1 MIPVADKTLIYKGHV
16 YIYMLVN
23 EIVCKTC
30 YKFADVITDAESG
43 ETICTNCGM
52 VMSNDKSLQHD
63 SEWRA
68 FDANQTRDRS
78 RIGMPMTLTR
88 HDKGL
93 STIIGRPDKDASGQG
108 LDSSTRSMMQRLRM
122 WDYRIQVST
131 PTDRN
136 LRNAFQKLDMLKG
149 KLGLPDNVIEKAAY
163 IYRKVQQQGMVKG
176 RTIAATLAASIYIAS
191 REAGVPRT
199 LAEIA
204 SLSNISHKE
213 LSRVYRLI
221 VLNLDLKV
229 PMVDPVK
236 CVAKIANKM
245 EVSEKTKR
253 HAMSY
258 MHNVITSGIGA
269 GKDPMGLAGAVLYL
283 SCKQGEEHRTQ
294 LDFAAASGVTEVTL
308 RNRCKE
314 LNTKLPQ
321 LN

>member
-1 MIPVADKTLIYKGHV
+1 
-16 YIYMLVN
+16 MLAN
-23 EIVCKTC
+23 KLVCKTC
-30 YKFADVITDAESG
+30 SQSSEVITDAESG
-43 ETICTNCGM
+43 EIICTSCGM
-52 VMSNDKSLQHD
+52 VSSNDKAIQQGTQ
-63 SEWRA
+63 ERRA
-68 FDANQTRDRS
+68 FDYEQMKDRS
-78 RIGMPMTLTR
+78 RVGMPMTLTR

-93 STIIGRPDKDASGQG
+93 STIIGRPNRDASGKG
-108 LDSSTRSMMQRLRM
+108 LDDSMRSMMQRLRT
-122 WDYRIQVST
+122 WDHRIQVSS

-136 LRNAFQKLDMLKG
+136 LARAFELLEMLKG

-163 IYRKVQQQGMVKG
+163 IYRKVQQLGMVKG
-176 RTIAATLAASIYIAS
+176 RTIVPTLAASIYVAS

-204 SLSNISHKE
+204 SLSNTSYKD

-236 CVAKIANKM
+236 CVAKIANKI

-253 HAMSY
+253 NAINY
-258 MHNVITSGIGA
+258 MHNVITRGIAA

-283 SCKQGEEHRTQ
+283 SCIQSDEHRTQ
-294 LDFAAASGVTEVTL
+294 LDVASASGVTEVTL

-314 LNTKLPQ
+314 LNTKIPQ

>member
-1 MIPVADKTLIYKGHV
+1 
-16 YIYMLVN
+16 MLAN
-23 EIVCKTC
+23 KLVCKTC
-30 YKFADVITDAESG
+30 SHASEVITDAESG
-43 ETICTNCGM
+43 EIICTSCGM
-52 VMSNDKSLQHD
+52 VSSNDKAIQQGTQ
-63 SEWRA
+63 ERRA
-68 FDANQTRDRS
+68 FDYEQMKDRS
-78 RIGMPMTLTR
+78 RVGMPMTLTR

-93 STIIGRPDKDASGQG
+93 STIIGRPNRDASGKG
-108 LDSSTRSMMQRLRM
+108 LDDSMRSMMQRLRT
-122 WDYRIQVST
+122 WDHRIQVSS

-136 LRNAFQKLDMLKG
+136 LARAFELLEMLKG

-163 IYRKVQQQGMVKG
+163 IYRKVQQLGMVKG
-176 RTIAATLAASIYIAS
+176 RTIAATLAASIYVAS
-191 REAGVPRT
+191 REAGIPRT

-204 SLSNISHKE
+204 SLSNTSYKD

-253 HAMSY
+253 NAINY
-258 MHNVITSGIGA
+258 MHNVITRGIAA

-283 SCKQGEEHRTQ
+283 SCIQSDEHRTQ
-294 LDFAAASGVTEVTL
+294 LDVAAASGVTEVTL

-314 LNTKLPQ
+314 LNTKIPQ

>member
-1 MIPVADKTLIYKGHV
+1 
-16 YIYMLVN
+16 MLAN
-23 EIVCKTC
+23 KLVCKIC
-30 YKFADVITDAESG
+30 SQASEVITDAESG
-43 ETICTNCGM
+43 EIICTSCGM
-52 VMSNDKSLQHD
+52 VTSNDKAIQQGTR
-63 SEWRA
+63 EWRA
-68 FDANQTRDRS
+68 FDFEQMKDRS
-78 RIGMPMTLTR
+78 RVGMPMTLTR

-93 STIIGRPDKDASGQG
+93 STVIGRPNRDASGKG
-108 LDSSTRSMMQRLRM
+108 LDDSMRSMMQRLRT
-122 WDYRIQVST
+122 WDHRIQVSS

-136 LRNAFQKLDMLKG
+136 LARAFEMLEMLKG

-163 IYRKVQQQGMVKG
+163 IYRKVQQLGMVKG
-176 RTIAATLAASIYIAS
+176 RTIAATLAASIYVAS

-204 SLSNISHKE
+204 SLSNTSYKD

-236 CVAKIANKM
+236 CIAKIANKIG
-245 EVSEKTKR
+245 VSEKTKR
-253 HAMSY
+253 NAINY
-258 MHNVITSGIGA
+258 MHNVITRGIAA

-283 SCKQGEEHRTQ
+283 SCIQNDEHRTQ
-294 LDFAAASGVTEVTL
+294 LDVAAASGVTEVTL

-314 LNTKLPQ
+314 LNTKIPQ

>member
-1 MIPVADKTLIYKGHV
+1 
-16 YIYMLVN
+16 MLAN
-23 EIVCKTC
+23 ELVCKTC
-30 YKFADVITDAESG
+30 YKFGDVITDAESG

-52 VMSNDKSLQHD
+52 VMSNNKSLQQTP
-63 SEWRA
+63 EWRT

-78 RIGMPMTLTR
+78 RTGMPMTLTR
-88 HDKGL
+88 HDHGL
-93 STIIGRPDKDASGQG
+93 STVIGSPNKDAGGKG

-136 LRNAFQKLDMLKG
+136 LTNAFQKLDRLKA

-163 IYRKVQQQGMVKG
+163 IYRKVQQQGMVRG
-176 RTIAATLAASIYIAS
+176 RTIAATLAATVYLAS
-191 REAGVPRT
+191 REAGIPRT

-204 SLSNISHKE
+204 SLSNTSHKQ
-213 LSRVYRLI
+213 LSRIYRRI
-221 VLNLDLKV
+221 VFNLDLKV

-236 CVAKIANKM
+236 CISKIANKL
-245 EVSEKTKR
+245 ELSEKTKR
-253 HAMSY
+253 HAIGY
-258 MHNVITSGIGA
+258 MYNVKTSGIAA

-283 SCKQGEEHRTQ
+283 SCLRCYEHRTQ
-294 LDFAAASGVTEVTL
+294 LDVAVSSGVTEVTL

-314 LNTKLPQ
+314 LNTKIPQ

>member
-1 MIPVADKTLIYKGHV
+1 VLANKL
-16 YIYMLVN
+16 
-23 EIVCKTC
+23 VCKTC
-30 YKFADVITDAESG
+30 SQASEVITDAESG
-43 ETICTNCGM
+43 EIICTSCGM
-52 VMSNDKSLQHD
+52 VSSNDKAIQQGTR
-63 SEWRA
+63 EWRA
-68 FDANQTRDRS
+68 FDYEQMKDRS
-78 RIGMPMTLTR
+78 RVGMPMTLTR

-93 STIIGRPDKDASGQG
+93 STVIGRPNRDASGKG
-108 LDSSTRSMMQRLRM
+108 LDDSMRSMMQRLRT
-122 WDYRIQVST
+122 WDHRIQVSS

-136 LRNAFQKLDMLKG
+136 LARAFEMLEMLKG

-163 IYRKVQQQGMVKG
+163 IYRKVQQLGMVKG
-176 RTIAATLAASIYIAS
+176 RTIAATLAASIYVAS

-204 SLSNISHKE
+204 SLSNTSYKD

-236 CVAKIANKM
+236 CVAKIANKIG
-245 EVSEKTKR
+245 VSEKTKR
-253 HAMSY
+253 NAINY
-258 MHNVITSGIGA
+258 MHTVITRGIAA

-283 SCKQGEEHRTQ
+283 SCIQGDEHRTQ
-294 LDFAAASGVTEVTL
+294 LDVAAASGVTEVTL

-314 LNTKLPQ
+314 LNAKIPQ

>member
-1 MIPVADKTLIYKGHV
+1 
-16 YIYMLVN
+16 MLAN
-23 EIVCKTC
+23 EFVCKTC

-52 VMSNDKSLQHD
+52 VMSNDKSLQRTTP
-63 SEWRA
+63 EWRA
-68 FDANQTRDRS
+68 FDANQMRDRS
-78 RIGMPMTLTR
+78 RVGMPMTLTR

-93 STIIGRPDKDASGQG
+93 STVIGRPDKDASGQG

-136 LRNAFQKLDMLKG
+136 LKNAFQKLDRLKG

-176 RTIAATLAASIYIAS
+176 RTIAATLAASIYVAS

-199 LAEIA
+199 LTEIA

-221 VLNLDLKV
+221 VFNLDLKV

-236 CVAKIANKM
+236 CIAKIANKM
-245 EVSEKTKR
+245 EISEKTKR

-258 MHNVITSGIGA
+258 MHNVITSGIAA

-283 SCKQGEEHRTQ
+283 SCIQGDEHRTQ
-294 LDFAAASGVTEVTL
+294 LDVAAASGVTEVTL

-314 LNTKLPQ
+314 LNTKIPQ

>member
-1 MIPVADKTLIYKGHV
+1 
-16 YIYMLVN
+16 MLTSKL
-23 EIVCKTC
+23 VCKTC
-30 YKFADVITDAESG
+30 SQASDLITDAESG
-43 ETICTNCGM
+43 EIICTNCGM
-52 VMSNDKSLQHD
+52 VNSNDKALQLNIA
-63 SEWRA
+63 EWRA
-68 FDANQTRDRS
+68 FDHKQMGDRS
-78 RIGMPMTLTR
+78 RVGMPMTLTR

-93 STIIGRPDKDASGQG
+93 STVIGRPNKDASGKE
-108 LDSSTRSMMQRLRM
+108 LDNSMRSMMQRLRT
-122 WDYRIQVST
+122 WDHRIQVSS

-136 LRNAFQKLDMLKG
+136 LARAFQRLEMLRG

-163 IYRKVQQQGMVKG
+163 VYRKVQQLGMVKG
-176 RTIAATLAASIYIAS
+176 RTIDATLSASIYVAS
-191 REAGVPRT
+191 RESGVPRT

-229 PMVDPVK
+229 PLIDPVK
-236 CVAKIANKM
+236 CIAKIANKM

-253 HAMSY
+253 HAISY
-258 MHNVITSGIGA
+258 MHNVIATGIAA
-269 GKDPMGLAGAVLYL
+269 GKDPMGIAGAVLYL
-283 SCKQGEEHRTQ
+283 SCIQSDEHRTQ

>member
-1 MIPVADKTLIYKGHV
+1 
-16 YIYMLVN
+16 MLASKL
-23 EIVCKTC
+23 VCKTC
-30 YKFADVITDAESG
+30 NQASEVITDAESG
-43 ETICTNCGM
+43 EIICTNCGM
-52 VMSNDKSLQHD
+52 VNSNDKAFQQNTR
-63 SEWRA
+63 EWRA
-68 FDANQTRDRS
+68 FDYEQMKDRS
-78 RIGMPMTLTR
+78 RVGMPMTLTR

-93 STIIGRPDKDASGQG
+93 STVIGRPNKDASGKG
-108 LDSSTRSMMQRLRM
+108 LDDSMRSMMQRLRT
-122 WDYRIQVST
+122 WDHRIQVSS

-136 LRNAFQKLDMLKG
+136 LERAFQSLEMLRG

-176 RTIAATLAASIYIAS
+176 RTITATLAASIYIAS
-191 REAGVPRT
+191 RESGVPRT

-204 SLSNISHKE
+204 SLSNTSHKE
-213 LSRVYRLI
+213 LSRIYRLI

-245 EVSEKTKR
+245 EVSERTKR
-253 HAMSY
+253 HAMDY
-258 MHNVITSGIGA
+258 MHNVITMGIAA

-283 SCKQGEEHRTQ
+283 SCILGDEHRTQ
-294 LDFAAASGVTEVTL
+294 LDVAAASGVTEVTL

-314 LNTKLPQ
+314 LNTKIPH

>member
-1 MIPVADKTLIYKGHV
+1 MTPVSDKTLIYKGHV

-23 EIVCKTC
+23 ELVCKTC

-213 LSRVYRLI
+213 LSRVYRLL

-258 MHNVITSGIGA
+258 MHNVITSGIAA

-294 LDFAAASGVTEVTL
+294 LDFASCFWS
-308 RNRCKE
+308 NRSNSK
-314 LNTKLPQ
+314 K
-321 LN
+321 

>member
-1 MIPVADKTLIYKGHV
+1 
-16 YIYMLVN
+16 MLAN
-23 EIVCKTC
+23 ELVCKTC

-52 VMSNDKSLQHD
+52 VMSNDKSLQHTTP
-63 SEWRA
+63 EWRA
-68 FDANQTRDRS
+68 FDANQMRDRS
-78 RIGMPMTLTR
+78 RVGMPMTLTR

-93 STIIGRPDKDASGQG
+93 STVIGRPDKDASGQG

-136 LRNAFQKLDMLKG
+136 LKNAFQKLDRLKG

-176 RTIAATLAASIYIAS
+176 RTIAATLAASIYVAS

-199 LAEIA
+199 LTEIA

-236 CVAKIANKM
+236 CIAKIANKM
-245 EVSEKTKR
+245 EISEKTKR

-258 MHNVITSGIGA
+258 MHNVITSGIAA

-283 SCKQGEEHRTQ
+283 SCIQGDEHRTQ
-294 LDFAAASGVTEVTL
+294 LDVAAASGVTEVTL

-314 LNTKLPQ
+314 LNTKIPQ

>member
-1 MIPVADKTLIYKGHV
+1 
-16 YIYMLVN
+16 MLVN
-23 EIVCKTC
+23 ESVCKTC
-30 YKFADVITDAESG
+30 YKIADIITDTESG
-43 ETICTNCGM
+43 EIICTNCGM
-52 VMSNDKSLQHD
+52 VMSNDKSVQNT

-68 FDANQTRDRS
+68 FDANQMRDRS
-78 RIGMPMTLTR
+78 RVGMPMTLTR

-93 STIIGRPDKDASGQG
+93 STVIGRPDKDASGQG
-108 LDSSTRSMMQRLRM
+108 LDISTRSMMQRLRM

-136 LRNAFQKLDMLKG
+136 LKNAFQKLDRLKG
-149 KLGLPDNVIEKAAY
+149 KLGLPDNVMEKAAY

-176 RTIAATLAASIYIAS
+176 RTIAATLSASIYVAS

-204 SLSNISHKE
+204 SLSNISDKE

-229 PMVDPVK
+229 PMIDPVK
-236 CVAKIANKM
+236 CIAKIANKL
-245 EVSEKTKR
+245 ELSEKTKR
-253 HAMSY
+253 HAISY
-258 MHNVITSGIGA
+258 MHNVKTSGIAA

-283 SCKQGEEHRTQ
+283 SCLHCDEHRTQ
-294 LDFAAASGVTEVTL
+294 LDVAAASGVTEVTI
-308 RNRCKE
+308 RSRCKE
-314 LNTKLPQ
+314 LNTKIPQ

>member
-1 MIPVADKTLIYKGHV
+1 
-16 YIYMLVN
+16 MLVN
-23 EIVCKTC
+23 ELVCKTC

-258 MHNVITSGIGA
+258 MHNVITSGIAA

-294 LDFAAASGVTEVTL
+294 LDFAAGSGVTEVTL

>member
-1 MIPVADKTLIYKGHV
+1 MC
-16 YIYMLVN
+16 MLVN
-23 EIVCKTC
+23 ESVCKTC
-30 YKFADVITDAESG
+30 YKFADIITDAQSG

-52 VMSNDKSLQHD
+52 VISNDKSLQNT

-68 FDANQTRDRS
+68 FDANQMRDRS

-88 HDKGL
+88 HDQGL
-93 STIIGRPDKDASGQG
+93 STVIGRPDKDASGQG
-108 LDSSTRSMMQRLRM
+108 LDISTRSMMQRLRM

-136 LRNAFQKLDMLKG
+136 LARAFQRLEMLRG

-176 RTIAATLAASIYIAS
+176 RTIAATLSASIYVAS

-204 SLSNISHKE
+204 SVSNISHKE

-229 PMVDPVK
+229 PMIDPVK
-236 CVAKIANKM
+236 CIAKIANKM
-245 EVSEKTKR
+245 ELSEKTKR
-253 HAMSY
+253 HAISY
-258 MHNVITSGIGA
+258 MHNVKTSGIAA

-283 SCKQGEEHRTQ
+283 SCLHCDEHRTQ
-294 LDFAAASGVTEVTL
+294 LDVAAASGVTEVTI
-308 RNRCKE
+308 RSRCKE

>member
-1 MIPVADKTLIYKGHV
+1 
-16 YIYMLVN
+16 MLAN
-23 EIVCKTC
+23 KLVCKIC
-30 YKFADVITDAESG
+30 SQASEVITDAESG
-43 ETICTNCGM
+43 EIICTSCGM
-52 VMSNDKSLQHD
+52 VSSNDKAIQQGTQ
-63 SEWRA
+63 ERRA
-68 FDANQTRDRS
+68 FDYEQMKDRS
-78 RIGMPMTLTR
+78 RVGMPMTLTR

-93 STIIGRPDKDASGQG
+93 STIIGRPNRDASGKG
-108 LDSSTRSMMQRLRM
+108 LDDSMRSMMQRLRT
-122 WDYRIQVST
+122 WDHRIQVSS

-136 LRNAFQKLDMLKG
+136 LARAFEMLEMLKG

-163 IYRKVQQQGMVKG
+163 IYRKVQQLGMVKG
-176 RTIAATLAASIYIAS
+176 RTIAATLAASIYVAS

-204 SLSNISHKE
+204 SLSNTSYKD

-236 CVAKIANKM
+236 CVAKIANKVG
-245 EVSEKTKR
+245 VSEKTKR
-253 HAMSY
+253 NAINY
-258 MHNVITSGIGA
+258 MHNVITRGIAA

-283 SCKQGEEHRTQ
+283 SCIQNDEHRTQ
-294 LDFAAASGVTEVTL
+294 LDVAAASGVTEVTL

-314 LNTKLPQ
+314 LNTKIPQ

>member
-1 MIPVADKTLIYKGHV
+1 
-16 YIYMLVN
+16 MLAN
-23 EIVCKTC
+23 KLVCKTC
-30 YKFADVITDAESG
+30 SQASEVITDAESG
-43 ETICTNCGM
+43 EIICTSCGM
-52 VMSNDKSLQHD
+52 VSSNDKAIQQGTQ
-63 SEWRA
+63 ERRA
-68 FDANQTRDRS
+68 FDYEQMKDRS
-78 RIGMPMTLTR
+78 RVGMPMTLTR

-93 STIIGRPDKDASGQG
+93 STIIGRPNRDASGKG
-108 LDSSTRSMMQRLRM
+108 LDDSMRSMMQRLRT
-122 WDYRIQVST
+122 WDHRIQVSS

-136 LRNAFQKLDMLKG
+136 LARAFELLEMLKG

-163 IYRKVQQQGMVKG
+163 IYRKVQQLGMVKG
-176 RTIAATLAASIYIAS
+176 RTIAATLAASIYVAS
-191 REAGVPRT
+191 REAGIPRT

-204 SLSNISHKE
+204 SLSNTSYKD

-236 CVAKIANKM
+236 CVAKIANKI

-253 HAMSY
+253 NAINY
-258 MHNVITSGIGA
+258 MHNVITKGIAA

-283 SCKQGEEHRTQ
+283 SCIQSDEHRTQ
-294 LDFAAASGVTEVTL
+294 LDVAAASGVTEVTL

-314 LNTKLPQ
+314 LNTKIPQ

>member
-1 MIPVADKTLIYKGHV
+1 
-16 YIYMLVN
+16 MLAN
-23 EIVCKTC
+23 ELVCKTC

-43 ETICTNCGM
+43 EIICTNCGM
-52 VMSNDKSLQHD
+52 VMSNDKSLQQTP
-63 SEWRA
+63 EWRA

-78 RIGMPMTLTR
+78 RMGMPMTLTR
-88 HDKGL
+88 HDQGL
-93 STIIGRPDKDASGQG
+93 STVIGSPNKDAGGKG

-136 LRNAFQKLDMLKG
+136 LTNAFQKLDRLKA

-163 IYRKVQQQGMVKG
+163 IYRKVQQQGMVRG
-176 RTIAATLAASIYIAS
+176 RTIAATLAATVYLAS
-191 REAGVPRT
+191 REAGIPRT

-204 SLSNISHKE
+204 SLSNTSHKQ
-213 LSRVYRLI
+213 LSRIYRRI

-236 CVAKIANKM
+236 CISKIANKL
-245 EVSEKTKR
+245 ELSEKTKR
-253 HAMSY
+253 HAIGY
-258 MHNVITSGIGA
+258 MYNVKTSGIAA

-283 SCKQGEEHRTQ
+283 SCLRCDEHRTQ
-294 LDFAAASGVTEVTL
+294 LDVAVSSGVTEVTL

>member
-1 MIPVADKTLIYKGHV
+1 
-16 YIYMLVN
+16 MLAN
-23 EIVCKTC
+23 KLVCKTC
-30 YKFADVITDAESG
+30 SQSSEVITDAESG
-43 ETICTNCGM
+43 EIICTSCGM
-52 VMSNDKSLQHD
+52 VSSNDKAIQQGIQ
-63 SEWRA
+63 ERRA
-68 FDANQTRDRS
+68 FDYEQMKDRS
-78 RIGMPMTLTR
+78 RVGMPMTLTR

-93 STIIGRPDKDASGQG
+93 STIIGRPNRDASGKG
-108 LDSSTRSMMQRLRM
+108 LDDSMRSMMQRLRT
-122 WDYRIQVST
+122 WDHRIQVSS

-136 LRNAFQKLDMLKG
+136 LARAFELLEMLKG

-163 IYRKVQQQGMVKG
+163 IYRKVQQLGMVKG
-176 RTIAATLAASIYIAS
+176 RTIAATLAASIYVAS
-191 REAGVPRT
+191 REAGIPRT

-204 SLSNISHKE
+204 SLSNTSYKD

-236 CVAKIANKM
+236 CVAKIANKI

-253 HAMSY
+253 NAINY
-258 MHNVITSGIGA
+258 MHNVITRGIAA

-283 SCKQGEEHRTQ
+283 SCIQSDEHRTQ
-294 LDFAAASGVTEVTL
+294 LDVAAASGVTEVTL

-314 LNTKLPQ
+314 LNTKIPQ

>member
-1 MIPVADKTLIYKGHV
+1 M
-16 YIYMLVN
+16 VN
-23 EIVCKTC
+23 
-30 YKFADVITDAESG
+30 
-43 ETICTNCGM
+43 
-52 VMSNDKSLQHD
+52 SNDKAFQMNTA
-63 SEWRA
+63 EWRA
-68 FDANQTRDRS
+68 FDHKQMRDRS
-78 RIGMPMTLTR
+78 RVGMPMTLTR
-88 HDKGL
+88 HDKCL
-93 STIIGRPDKDASGQG
+93 STVIGRPNKDASGKE
-108 LDSSTRSMMQRLRM
+108 LDDSMRSMMQRLRT
-122 WDYRIQVST
+122 WDHRIQVSS

-136 LRNAFQKLDMLKG
+136 LARAFQRLEMLRG

-163 IYRKVQQQGMVKG
+163 VYRKVQQLGMVKG
-176 RTIAATLAASIYIAS
+176 RTIAATLSASIYVAS

-204 SLSNISHKE
+204 SLSNISYKE

-236 CVAKIANKM
+236 CIAKIANKI

-253 HAMSY
+253 HAISY
-258 MHNVITSGIGA
+258 MHNVIATGIAA
-269 GKDPMGLAGAVLYL
+269 GKDPMGIAGAVLYL
-283 SCKQGEEHRTQ
+283 SCLQSNEHRTQ
-294 LDFAAASGVTEVTL
+294 LDVAAASGVTEVTL

>member
-1 MIPVADKTLIYKGHV
+1 
-16 YIYMLVN
+16 MLVN
-23 EIVCKTC
+23 ELVCKTC

-52 VMSNDKSLQHD
+52 IMSNDKSLQHD
-63 SEWRA
+63 SEWRT

-122 WDYRIQVST
+122 WDYRIQLST

-191 REAGVPRT
+191 READVPRT

-204 SLSNISHKE
+204 SLTNISNKE
-213 LSRVYRLI
+213 LSRVYRRL

-229 PMVDPVK
+229 PMVDVVK

-245 EVSEKTKR
+245 EISENKKR

-258 MHNVITSGIGA
+258 MHNVITCGIAA

-294 LDFAAASGVTEVTL
+294 LDFAASSGVTEVTL

>member
-1 MIPVADKTLIYKGHV
+1 
-16 YIYMLVN
+16 MLAN
-23 EIVCKTC
+23 ELVCKTC
-30 YKFADVITDAESG
+30 YKFADVITDVESG

-52 VMSNDKSLQHD
+52 VMSNDKSLQHTTP
-63 SEWRA
+63 EWRA
-68 FDANQTRDRS
+68 FDANQMRDRS
-78 RIGMPMTLTR
+78 RVGMPMTLTR

-93 STIIGRPDKDASGQG
+93 STVIGKPDKDASGQG

-136 LRNAFQKLDMLKG
+136 LKNAFQKLDRLKG

-176 RTIAATLAASIYIAS
+176 RTIAATLAASIYVAS

-199 LAEIA
+199 LTEIA

-236 CVAKIANKM
+236 CIAKIANKM
-245 EVSEKTKR
+245 EISEKTKR

-258 MHNVITSGIGA
+258 MHNVITSGIAA

-283 SCKQGEEHRTQ
+283 SCIRGDEHRTQ
-294 LDFAAASGVTEVTL
+294 LDVAAASGVTEVTL

-314 LNTKLPQ
+314 LNTKIPQ

>member
-1 MIPVADKTLIYKGHV
+1 
-16 YIYMLVN
+16 MLAN
-23 EIVCKTC
+23 ELVCKTC

-52 VMSNDKSLQHD
+52 VMSNDKSLQHTTP
-63 SEWRA
+63 EWRA
-68 FDANQTRDRS
+68 FDANQMRDRS
-78 RIGMPMTLTR
+78 RVGMPMTLTR

-93 STIIGRPDKDASGQG
+93 STVIGRPDKDASGQG

-136 LRNAFQKLDMLKG
+136 LKNAFQKLDRLKG

-176 RTIAATLAASIYIAS
+176 RTIAATLAASIYVAS

-199 LAEIA
+199 LTEIA

-236 CVAKIANKM
+236 CIAKIANKM
-245 EVSEKTKR
+245 EISEKIKR

-258 MHNVITSGIGA
+258 MHNVITSGIAA

-283 SCKQGEEHRTQ
+283 SCMQGDEHRTQ
-294 LDFAAASGVTEVTL
+294 LDVAAASGVTEVTL

-314 LNTKLPQ
+314 LNTKIPQ